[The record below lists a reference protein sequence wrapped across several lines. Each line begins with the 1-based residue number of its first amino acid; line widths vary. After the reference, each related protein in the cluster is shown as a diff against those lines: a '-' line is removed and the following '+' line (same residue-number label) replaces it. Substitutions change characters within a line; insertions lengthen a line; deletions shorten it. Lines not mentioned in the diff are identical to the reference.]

1 MGLPT
6 IIISGINIIPLA
18 IDFVNFYALYL
29 AIAASLNL
37 EFGYGG
43 VPNFGKVLFIAGG
56 AAVAAQTGRLAAAA
70 LNIGTNL
77 DFITFNARIVTQV
90 NTQLVSNPLL
100 AIELVAFAL
109 PVAALVGAVLGWIFS
124 YPAIRLREDYLGLL
138 LLGMAQLFNVIL
150 RTYPP
155 LMGGAQPIFVPDIY
169 VYFST
174 LGLDVRDLAAAVV
187 MVVFAVAVYLYVE
200 RTVRSPLGRTLRA
213 VRDNDK
219 AAQAL
224 GKDPAKLRRNVLIVS
239 SALAA
244 MAGAMYT
251 FSVASAEY
259 DTWTRFA
266 WTFWPFLIVI
276 IGGVANNAGVAVGTF
291 FFTLIFRGL
300 QTEQQYL
307 QPYVFFNVNYLQDFL
322 LAGLLLAI
330 LYIRP
335 DGILREKPTRTL
347 SKGTV
352 LKLIGKGGT
361 EEGGGQ
367 GLIGRVA
374 SRLKRGSRRTQP
386 ANE

>member
-347 SKGTV
+347 SRGTV